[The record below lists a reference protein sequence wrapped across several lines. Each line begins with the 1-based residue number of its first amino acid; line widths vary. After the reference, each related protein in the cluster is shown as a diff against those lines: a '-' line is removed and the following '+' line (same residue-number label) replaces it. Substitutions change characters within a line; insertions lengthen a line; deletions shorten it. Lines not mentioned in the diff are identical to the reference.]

1 MPSTLPDCRRG
12 TLLLT
17 GLLLCLQPVLA
28 AKVEPRIDKE
38 TPLEIDGTNVQHNLN
53 TGTLRARDVTI
64 TQGPGTTIR
73 AAVANGRGLKNG
85 YDNSTWELSGA
96 IHIEFDNLVL
106 DADTATVVFNDQRI
120 ATVRVQGKPARFTHQ
135 QKEARRN
142 EGRAS
147 TIDYEAR
154 TGNLRLAGSTWLFD
168 GRNEVQSNTLL
179 YNLNDGV
186 ISNDRKSDD
195 SGPVKIIIRPGKPPT
210 VPTPRTPDRSTA
222 Q

>member
-1 MPSTLPDCRRG
+1 MPSTLPDRRRS
-12 TLLLT
+12 TLLIAS
-17 GLLLCLQPVLA
+17 LLLCLQPVLA

-38 TPLEIDGTNVQHNLN
+38 TPLEIAGTNMQHNLN

-64 TQGPGTTIR
+64 TQGPETTIR

-85 YDNSTWELSGA
+85 FDNSSWELSGA
-96 IHIEFDNLVL
+96 IHIEFDDLVL
-106 DADTATVVFNDQRI
+106 EADAATVVFSEQRI
-120 ATVRVQGKPARFTHQ
+120 ATVHVQGKPARFTHQ
-135 QKEARRN
+135 QKDARKN

-147 TIDYEAR
+147 TIDYEQR
-154 TGNLRLAGSTWLFD
+154 TGNLRLAGNTWLFD
-168 GRNEVQSNTLL
+168 GRNEVQSSALL

-186 ISNDRKSDD
+186 ISNDRKSGD

-210 VPTPRTPDRSTA
+210 IPTPRTPDRSTA

>member
-38 TPLEIDGTNVQHNLN
+38 TPLEIAGTNMQHNLN

-64 TQGPGTTIR
+64 TQGPETTIR

-85 YDNSTWELSGA
+85 FDNSSWELSGA
-96 IHIEFDNLVL
+96 IHIEFDDLVL
-106 DADTATVVFNDQRI
+106 EADAATVVF
-120 ATVRVQGKPARFTHQ
+120 
-135 QKEARRN
+135 
-142 EGRAS
+142 
-147 TIDYEAR
+147 YEQR
-154 TGNLRLAGSTWLFD
+154 TGNLRLAGNTWLFD
-168 GRNEVQSNTLL
+168 GRNEVQSSALL

-186 ISNDRKSDD
+186 ISNDRKSGD

-210 VPTPRTPDRSTA
+210 IAT
-222 Q
+222 